1 MKSQL
6 LVQDYHGATYFIE
19 KNKGKDLTI
28 FIVDDNKV
36 YLNLMKH
43 SLARENFNVMT
54 FTSGE
59 ECLNYLELNPDLIIL
74 DYHLNS
80 VNPYAMNGDEVSKII
95 QKELPKT
102 EMVIVSAD
110 KKFQFISDIHLSKRL
125 IFKDHKF
132 FNKVSKHADKV
143 AIKSFKIKGSTA
155 RTTVRTV
162 SLSIAIIL
170 PLLLIYQLL

>member
-19 KNKGKDLTI
+19 KNKDKNLTV

-43 SLARENFNVMT
+43 SLKRENFNVMT

-59 ECLNYLELNPDLIIL
+59 ECLNFLELKPDLIIL
-74 DYHLNS
+74 DYHLNG
-80 VNPYAMNGDEVSKII
+80 VNPYAMNGDEVSKLIHN
-95 QKELPKT
+95 QLPKT
-102 EMVIVSAD
+102 EIVIVSAD

-125 IFKDHKF
+125 IFKDHKMIKKVNKHAKKVAF
-132 FNKVSKHADKV
+132 KSTRGNKVRSIIRA
-143 AIKSFKIKGSTA
+143 
-155 RTTVRTV
+155 V
-162 SLSIAIIL
+162 SLSAAIAL